1 MKKIF
6 AILCTIMLIQNTA
19 YAKTYHNIDIDY
31 IYKTNDWK
39 SKAKIKEIIDDY
51 TLLLQYQAEFD
62 NCPKLLPD
70 LFPCYDKIA
79 EKILTNLY
87 VYPDENLKDYKQYK
101 QALSEAYGMLHCR
114 NKYGWPAGII
124 CDVKRMHDMSEQLKN
139 YIQSLL
145 NENKENMLEFYPML
159 NDYKK

>member
-1 MKKIF
+1 MKKILF
-6 AILCTIMLIQNTA
+6 ILGMAILTQNTA
-19 YAKTYHNIDIDY
+19 YSKTYHNIDIDY
-31 IYKTNDWK
+31 IYKTNEWD
-39 SKAKIKEIIDDY
+39 SKAKMKKIIDDY
-51 TLLLQYQAEFD
+51 TLLLQYQTEFD
-62 NCPKLLPD
+62 NCPELLPD

-87 VYPDENLKDYKQYK
+87 VYPDENLKYYRLYK

-114 NKYGWPAGII
+114 NKYGWPAGNI
-124 CDVKRMHDMSEQLKN
+124 CEVKRMDDMSEQLKN

-159 NDYKK
+159 NDYKR

>member
-1 MKKIF
+1 MKKILLIF
-6 AILCTIMLIQNTA
+6 GTIMLLQNIS
-19 YAKTYHNIDIDY
+19 YAQTYHNIDIDY
-31 IYKTNDWK
+31 IYKTNDLD
-39 SKAKIKEIIDDY
+39 SKTKIKEIIDDY
-51 TLLLQYQAEFD
+51 TRLLQYQTEFD
-62 NCPKLLPD
+62 NCPELLPD

-101 QALSEAYGMLHCR
+101 QALSEAYGLLHCR
-114 NKYGWPAGII
+114 SKYSWPAGTI
-124 CDVKRMHDMSEQLKN
+124 CDIKRQDDMSEQLKN

-145 NENKENMLEFYPML
+145 NENKENMLELYPML